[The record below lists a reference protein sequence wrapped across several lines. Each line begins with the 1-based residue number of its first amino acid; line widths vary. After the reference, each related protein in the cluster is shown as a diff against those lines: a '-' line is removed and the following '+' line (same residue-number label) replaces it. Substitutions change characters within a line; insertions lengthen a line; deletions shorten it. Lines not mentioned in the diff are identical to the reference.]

1 MLQRRGGGWPWDPE
15 NPWAD
20 HWSVYVWY
28 CSSDEWAGTRGPGPE
43 TGGLY
48 FHGRHILEAVV
59 ADLSANHRLQVRSHR
74 ACAPRPGS
82 RWTYRARG

>member
-1 MLQRRGGGWPWDPE
+1 MQRRGGGWPWDPE

-43 TGGLY
+43 TGGLS

-59 ADLSANHRLQVRSHR
+59 ADLSANHRLQVR
-74 ACAPRPGS
+74 
-82 RWTYRARG
+82 